1 MKKIMLVTDKEGSRY
16 GHATEHI
23 NERHGNKYIKVRW
36 LDDYEKVHTT
46 NWSSFLIYY
55 EVLEELDNVSGD

>member
-23 NERHGNKYIKVRW
+23 NKKYGNKYIEVRW
-36 LDDYEKVHTT
+36 IDDYDVVHTT
-46 NWSSFLIYY
+46 NWSSFLIFY
-55 EVLEELDNVSGD
+55 EVLEELDSVSGD